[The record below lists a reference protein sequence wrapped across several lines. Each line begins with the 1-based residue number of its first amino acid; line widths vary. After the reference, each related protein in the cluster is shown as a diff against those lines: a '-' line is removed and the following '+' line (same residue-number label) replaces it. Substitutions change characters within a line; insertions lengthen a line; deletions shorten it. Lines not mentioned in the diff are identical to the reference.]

1 MLQFASQTSAPTT
14 TPSNISMDTIFKI
27 VVARMSEIKVAPLK
41 TLYNMKSFYKL
52 LLKLVVRVNHSLT
65 LSLNGQFEHRNNE
78 FFKLSPGA

>member
-1 MLQFASQTSAPTT
+1 MLQFASQTSAPAT

-27 VVARMSEIKVAPLK
+27 VVARMTQFKVAPLK
-41 TLYNMKSFYKL
+41 TLYKMKSFYKL
-52 LLKLVVRVNHSLT
+52 SLKLVARVQQALT